1 MQKQLDWVYN
11 KEFVVPN
18 DDMIH
23 KHVDSYAISQED
35 AKMTFNS
42 YMSNFLTLNR
52 DLRTDKYG
60 IVTLLDN
67 VSSSF
72 SLLNAKDEC
81 YYAFELNY
89 DLNPKG
95 TIRVLFE
102 SSKPVQVYI
111 SD

>member
-1 MQKQLDWVYN
+1 
-11 KEFVVPN
+11 
-18 DDMIH
+18 MIK
-23 KHVDSYAISQED
+23 KHIDSYSISQDD
-35 AKMTFNS
+35 AKSTFNS
-42 YMSNFLTLNR
+42 YMGNFLTLNR

-67 VSSSF
+67 VPSSF
-72 SLLNAKDEC
+72 NLPQAKDEC

-95 TIRVLFE
+95 TIRVQFE
-102 SSKPVQVYI
+102 SSQPVQVFI